1 MDSRAAS
8 DERMT
13 KQLLTL
19 VGVLYCLATITL
31 ADEPSVL
38 VVQPDSVAGPAVEDQ
53 TVVED
58 QTEVAAADEPVLLV
72 ETNGANGATNLF
84 ERETLTDGLFGL
96 AREFAEYGLTFG
108 AGLTQVYQI
117 PLAGR
122 MTHGREG
129 RYAAS
134 YDIEAE
140 WDLEKAFGIPGA
152 MIFAHVE
159 GGWSDGL
166 DERAIGS
173 LSGVNG
179 DAFGRDPIV
188 LTELF
193 WEQWFLDGRVRFR
206 IGKMDL
212 AGGYTCRHCTVGF
225 DTNSYA
231 NDETAQFLNG
241 ALVNN
246 PTIPFPNY
254 PLAISVFVEPIDR
267 VYFSMAVA
275 DAEGERGRASWDTA
289 FDGDAWFFI
298 FETGITPV
306 IPVFG
311 VDLPGAYRVGFWY
324 DTQDKMRFGTAGMIQ
339 GEVPIYI
346 AGSTKHDDIG
356 FYVSIDQMI
365 FKENPSDAGDS
376 QGAGVFFRLGITD
389 RDVNEIHTFWSVG
402 GQYQGLI
409 PTRPADV
416 IGFGVAQL
424 LLSKDAGY
432 ADRQETVIE
441 VYYNIEVTPW
451 LHISPSVQHIINAG
465 GDAMG
470 HDATVLGFRAQID
483 F

>member
-1 MDSRAAS
+1 MAMDSRPNL
-8 DERMT
+8 DQRMT
-13 KQLLTL
+13 RQLLIL
-19 VGVLYCLATITL
+19 VGVLCCLASATF
-31 ADEPSVL
+31 ADDPSVL
-38 VVQPDSVAGPAVEDQ
+38 VVQPDAADGPIVEDQ
-53 TVVED
+53 TPTVE
-58 QTEVAAADEPVLLV
+58 ADEPVTLA
-72 ETNGANGATNLF
+72 ETDRVAPGLM

-96 AREFAEYGLTFG
+96 ASEFAQYGLSVNV
-108 AGLTQVYQI
+108 GLTQIYQI

-129 RYAAS
+129 RYAGS

-140 WDLEKAFGIPGA
+140 LDLDKAFGIPGA
-152 MIFAHVE
+152 IIFAHVE

-166 DERAIGS
+166 DERAVGS
-173 LSGVNG
+173 LSGVNA
-179 DAFGRDPIV
+179 DAFGSEAIV

-193 WEQWFLDGRVRFR
+193 WEQWILDGRVRFR

-212 AGGYTCRHCTVGF
+212 AGGYACRHCDVAF

-246 PTIPFPNY
+246 PTIPFPDY

-267 VYFSMAVA
+267 VYFSLAIA

-289 FDGDAWFFI
+289 FDGDGWFFI

-324 DTQDKMRFGTAGMIQ
+324 DTQDKMRFGTARVIP
-339 GEVPIYI
+339 GEVPTYI
-346 AGSTKHDDIG
+346 EGSTKHDDIG
-356 FYVSIDQMI
+356 FYVSMDQMI
-365 FKENPSDAGDS
+365 YKENPSDAADG

-389 RDVNEIHTFWSVG
+389 RDVNEVHTFWSVG
-402 GQYQGLI
+402 GQYQGLL

-432 ADRQETVIE
+432 YDRQETVIE

-470 HDATVLGFRAQID
+470 HDATVLGLRAQID